1 MYIQKWHCDALSFI
15 FAIDWTCGTNRR
27 LSNIDFELIN
37 AKALLQGWR
46 TCTAQPRTARQTWQW
61 REPISA
67 LADIPVVNMRHHRK
81 IIILCR
87 IVLPNVV
94 LLQSGDIVM
103 SSIKGITVF
112 LMTSVMQP
120 LRVCGCGCMCIRLRS
135 NCDATKYI
143 GRADSNQSQK

>member
-15 FAIDWTCGTNRR
+15 FAIDWTSGTNRR
-27 LSNIDFELIN
+27 LSNIDFQRKSAFTGMAYLYGAAPHRAPN
-37 AKALLQGWR
+37 L
-46 TCTAQPRTARQTWQW
+46 TVQW

-67 LADIPVVNMRHHRK
+67 LADIPVVNMRHHRN
-81 IIILCR
+81 
-87 IVLPNVV
+87 VLPNVV